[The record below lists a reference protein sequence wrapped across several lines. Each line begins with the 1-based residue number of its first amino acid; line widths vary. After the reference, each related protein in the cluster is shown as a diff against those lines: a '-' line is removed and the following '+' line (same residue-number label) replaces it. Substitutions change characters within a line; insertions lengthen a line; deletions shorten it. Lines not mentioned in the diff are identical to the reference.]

1 MRQRET
7 GEMGRTGRIGRMLA
21 GVALALAAAGCSTTA
36 TPEGRIERNRA
47 YFDSLPVAV
56 QARIR
61 GGQTDVGFTAE
72 QTLLALGAPQRK
84 WVRRTAEGETEVWF
98 YTSTEQVYERQHVD
112 FVGVPDGR
120 GGRLTGGGYVNA
132 LRERETPVARVEL
145 RGGVVTAV
153 EMESGGPR

>member
-1 MRQRET
+1 MR
-7 GEMGRTGRIGRMLA
+7 GRFWAGLA
-21 GVALALAAAGCSTTA
+21 VAAVAVLAASGCATVA
-36 TPEGRIERNRA
+36 TPEGRIERNQA

-72 QTLLALGAPQRK
+72 QTLLAMGEPQRK
-84 WVRRTAEGETEVWF
+84 WVRRTDEEETEVWF
-98 YTSTEQVYERQHVD
+98 YTATEQSYERQHVD

-120 GGRLTGGGYVNA
+120 GGRLTGGGFVNA
-132 LRERETPVARVEL
+132 LREKEVPVARVEL

-153 EMESGGPR
+153 EMSVGGPQ